1 MKRKMFLLLLSIVFS
16 MATQA
21 HPGGH
26 FQQGNQIDSWDAS
39 NKYTYTL
46 VDTDGN
52 SVTTTYQR

>member
-1 MKRKMFLLLLSIVFS
+1 MKMKMLLLLHTIVFS
-16 MATQA
+16 MAAQA

-26 FQQGNQIDSWDAS
+26 YPQGDQIDSWDAS

>member
-1 MKRKMFLLLLSIVFS
+1 MKMLLLLHTIVFS
-16 MATQA
+16 MAAQA

-26 FQQGNQIDSWDAS
+26 YPQGDQIDSWDAS

-52 SVTTTYQR
+52 SVKTTYQR